1 MFDGTTLIV
10 DVVTLGENSYALS
23 LPAEDLWVA
32 YEVVR
37 RHVDAN
43 GVRHYSQMT
52 EAKTTSDGYSFKF
65 DTGDTFTCSSH
76 LDRPTS
82 STLSDTSSE
91 LPSVGASDKNKFLH
105 ANESTGALEW
115 AEGGSGGG
123 VLVVN
128 GTWSDN
134 VCTLDKT
141 WQEIHDGGF
150 GVVKFV
156 DYDGVTYL
164 PILAV
169 YSNFGSYNVSAMTE
183 GESSLTTL
191 IFQVSSES
199 GYPTYTAE

>member
-10 DVVTLGENSYALS
+10 DVETLGENSYALS

-76 LDRPTS
+76 IDRPTS
-82 STLSDTSSE
+82 STLSDE
-91 LPSVGASDKNKFLH
+91 
-105 ANESTGALEW
+105 TG
-115 AEGGSGGG
+115 GGSGGG

-128 GTWSDN
+128 DVDG
-134 VCTLDKT
+134 TLDKT
-141 WQEIHDGGF
+141 WQEIHDASANSVVILNTMGNICYLTGAYSPLPPMTTAYSVGF
-150 GVVKFV
+150 FDPSLVE
-156 DYDGVTYL
+156 TL
-164 PILAV
+164 N
-169 YSNFGSYNVSAMTE
+169 YSTESA
-183 GESSLTTL
+183 
-191 IFQVSSES
+191 S
-199 GYPTYTAE
+199 GYPTASE

>member
-10 DVVTLGENSYALS
+10 DVETLGENSYALS

-52 EAKTTSDGYSFKF
+52 KAKTTSDGYSFKF
-65 DTGDTFTCSSH
+65 DTGDTFTCASH
-76 LDRPTS
+76 LDKPTS

-91 LPSVGASDKNKFLH
+91 LPSVGTSDKNKFLH
-105 ANESTGALEW
+105 TNESTGALEW

-128 GTWSDN
+128 VDENG
-134 VCTLDKT
+134 TLDKT

-150 GVVKFV
+150 GVVEMDRNNEKN
-156 DYDGVTYL
+156 YY
-164 PILAV
+164 PIITV
-169 YSNFGSYNVSAMTE
+169 GQGISQYYVIVIYS
-183 GESSLTTL
+183 GESLAKLRFKATSAD
-191 IFQVSSES
+191 
-199 GYPTYTAE
+199 GYPVVVAE

>member
-1 MFDGTTLIV
+1 MHDGTTLIV
-10 DVVTLGENSYALS
+10 DVETLGENSYALS

-52 EAKTTSDGYSFKF
+52 EAKTTANGYSFKF

-91 LPSVGASDKNKFLH
+91 LPAVGANDKNKYLH
-105 ANESTGALEW
+105 TNESTGALEW

-123 VLVVN
+123 ALIV
-128 GTWSDN
+128 TRTAD
-134 VCTLDKT
+134 TLDKT
-141 WQEIHDGGF
+141 WNEI
-150 GVVKFV
+150 
-156 DYDGVTYL
+156 VT
-164 PILAV
+164 
-169 YSNFGSYNVSAMTE
+169 AMTTTGAVLASYVDGAIE
-183 GESSLTTL
+183 SLVTFKNASMDEKFGEYIVATGSGINGTYVASDP
-191 IFQVSSES
+191 S
-199 GYPTYTAE
+199 GYPVQQSE

>member
-10 DVVTLGENSYALS
+10 DVETLGENSYALS

-91 LPSVGASDKNKFLH
+91 LPSVGTSDKNKFLH
-105 ANESTGALEW
+105 TNESTGALEW

-123 VLVVN
+123 VLVVTDTN
-128 GTWSDN
+128 G
-134 VCTLDKT
+134 TLDKT
-141 WQEIHDGGF
+141 WQEIHDAFLIGAVRITNSEASEESVYNVNRLYSYVESNTFTIERVINGLR
-150 GVVKFV
+150 GVVISI
-156 DYDGVTYL
+156 YAT
-164 PILAV
+164 
-169 YSNFGSYNVSAMTE
+169 NSA
-183 GESSLTTL
+183 
-191 IFQVSSES
+191 S
-199 GYPTYTAE
+199 GYPTLE